1 VTDQGS
7 DPDLLRRTLLKA
19 AGVSA
24 GLSLG
29 AGAAT
34 SAAAQEDGGDG
45 GANGPP
51 EDPPAGATSIDP
63 VFGLPSAGPNP
74 CAGDAGTDCLDE
86 FPQPTRPD
94 HEVEMEIGLPG
105 PLLALAGQGG
115 ISRAT
120 TASVNDIV
128 ADGQVVARDLHRPDA
143 SVTIHLPDGKSTS
156 LTVTEIANLVADTRG
171 FFFDPAGLH
180 VQPGDVVT
188 FSAETPDHAVA
199 AYHERHGRQNRVPD
213 SVPPI
218 ASPQIPVG
226 GSWRYRFEKPGV
238 YDCYCPPHQTFGMV
252 WRVVVY
258 GGSGP
263 VPSLDVE
270 RTGRPPDD
278 ENVVPGILS
287 GLDPNLPSSMAALE
301 TDVLDPENIVEN
313 GPVSWSQVVAAH
325 RGS

>member
-1 VTDQGS
+1 VTDHEA

-19 AGVSA
+19 ASVSA
-24 GLSLG
+24 GFSLA

-34 SAAAQEDGGDG
+34 STAAQAGEGDG
-45 GANGPP
+45 SGNGPP
-51 EDPPAGATSIDP
+51 DGTPASERRLDP

-74 CAGDAGTDCLDE
+74 CAGDAGADCVDE

-94 HEVEMEIGLPG
+94 REVEMEIGLPG
-105 PLLALAGQGG
+105 PLLALAEQGG
-115 ISRAT
+115 LSRAT
-120 TASVNDIV
+120 TASINDVV

-143 SVTIHLPDGKSTS
+143 SVTIALPDGGSTS
-156 LTVTEIANLVADTRG
+156 LTVTEIANLVADSRG
-171 FFFDPAGLH
+171 FFFDPAGIH
-180 VQPGDVVT
+180 VQPGDVVL

-218 ASPQIPVG
+218 ASPQVPVG

-238 YDCYCPPHQTFGMV
+238 YDCYCPPHQTLGMV

-258 GGSGP
+258 DGNGS

-270 RTGRPPDD
+270 QTGRPPED
-278 ENVVPGILS
+278 ENAVPGILG

-301 TDVLDPENIVEN
+301 TDVLDPENIVED
-313 GPVSWSQVVAAH
+313 GPISWSQVVAAH
-325 RGS
+325 RSS